1 MHFGPCLIPDG
12 SLQLYLHRVGGE
24 LYVRDY
30 AFLRLSLVMCTTLH
44 MHVPPRFP
52 EIFFTFSKPTMD
64 ILFPRFSFLF
74 GWLVFGFLATAVQHA
89 GS

>member
-1 MHFGPCLIPDG
+1 M
-12 SLQLYLHRVGGE
+12 
-24 LYVRDY
+24 RDY
-30 AFLRLSLVMCTTLH
+30 AFLRLSLVMCIILH

-52 EIFFTFSKPTMD
+52 EIFFTFSKPSMD

-74 GWLVFGFLATAVQHA
+74 VCLVFVFLATAVQHA